1 MLHCAEEP
9 AIAMDDFNAEV
20 AGAEHL
26 TDDWL
31 MEFSPAEETA
41 EGIRLLGLPTDWPYA
56 EEPPR
61 VFMQFDP
68 LASEMGFR
76 DSIDGY
82 CLLLFGRDDYDV
94 RNISYTE
101 ERS

>member
-1 MLHCAEEP
+1 MQWMIL
-9 AIAMDDFNAEV
+9 MRKLR
-20 AGAEHL
+20 AEHL
-26 TDDWL
+26 TDEPADG
-31 MEFSPAEETA
+31 MQPCGGDGGRHSPFGAAHGLAVCGGTA
-41 EGIRLLGLPTDWPYA
+41 ACVHAVL
-56 EEPPR
+56 
-61 VFMQFDP
+61 VP